1 MKSRRGF
8 AFALAA
14 VLTASCWCANRG
26 AAAEAAS
33 AVQPLDRAK
42 LFDAVVEKIEQK
54 FFDVKRLKE
63 TDWRARAQA
72 ARPSVLAA
80 PTTDDAVRQIN
91 ALLAELKTS
100 HTGLFTPDDYFYPMV
115 LDVVGLHDSDLIQRR
130 FWGAGPYYPGTGAFT
145 HVVGGRHFI
154 DAVLEGSPAERAG
167 LRYGDE
173 ILAVDGAPY
182 SSIAAFRGKI
192 GTNVDLT
199 IRRHA
204 GDEPQ
209 QVSVEVVPLHPVK
222 AFGEATAASA
232 RVIERGGKRIGYIH
246 IWASAETGSFR
257 AALRKLE
264 VRNGPPER
272 FGTTGIKVL
281 IDAGPSGG
289 SAAAPAPASKTAS
302 ETPPAVDFLV
312 VDMRGK
318 IGGNVGVISQLLET
332 LDARSYWGGDFW
344 WGRPG
349 DFAGRTRPGI
359 SYRGRAALL
368 INGDT
373 RSAAEVMAYGFKRSG
388 FGPLIGT
395 NTAGAVSSGGAFA
408 MPGDLLLY
416 VAVSGG
422 EIDGKRLEGVGV
434 APDVQVD
441 RPLPYAN
448 GADPVLEA
456 ALDLLATQAPR
467 D

>member
-1 MKSRRGF
+1 MKQRWNLPRVIGL
-8 AFALAA
+8 AVALL
-14 VLTASCWCANRG
+14 VSCWCVDLHHAG
-26 AAAEAAS
+26 AAE
-33 AVQPLDRAK
+33 VDRVK
-42 LFDAVVEKIEQK
+42 LFDAVVEKVEQK

-63 TDWRARAQA
+63 IDWRARAEA
-72 ARPSVLAA
+72 VRPAVLAA

-100 HTGLFTPDDYFYPMV
+100 HTGLFTPDNYFYAMV
-115 LDVVGLHDSDLIQRR
+115 LDVVGVHDTDLIQRR

-145 HVVGGRHFI
+145 RVVDGRYFV
-154 DAVLEGSPAERAG
+154 DAVMEGSPADRAG

-173 ILAVDGAPY
+173 ILAVDGQPN
-182 SSIAAFRGKI
+182 SPIAAFRGKM
-192 GTNVDLT
+192 GTTVELT

-204 GDEPQ
+204 DAAPE
-209 QVSVEVVPLHPVK
+209 QVPVDVVPLHPVK
-222 AFGEATAASA
+222 AFGDATTKSA

-246 IWASAETGSFR
+246 IWASAETASFR

-264 VRNGPPER
+264 VPSVAPER
-272 FGTTGIKVL
+272 FGTTGVRLL
-281 IDAGPSGG
+281 IEPGSVR
-289 SAAAPAPASKTAS
+289 SAAVPAPASNVAS
-302 ETPPAVDFLV
+302 ETPRPVDFLI

-318 IGGNVGVISQLLET
+318 IGGNVGVISQFLET
-332 LDARSYWGGDFW
+332 LDARSYWGGDLW

-349 DFAGRTRPGI
+349 DSAARTRPGM

-388 FGPLIGT
+388 FGPLVGT
-395 NTAGAVSSGGAFA
+395 NTAGAVSSGAAFA

-422 EIDGKRLEGVGV
+422 EIDGKRLEGAGV
-434 APDVQVD
+434 APDVHVE

-456 ALDLLATQAPR
+456 ALDLLAAQAPKE
-467 D
+467 